1 MADRTLQIVCA
12 DVLTVPPAFAADFHA
27 MVTDP
32 PYSRHVHKSAVS
44 LGGGQTSATEAVKKR
59 DFGFGHLTP
68 ALRHWIARASARVQG
83 WSLVYSDIESAHLWR
98 ISMQAAACEYIR
110 TVPYAW
116 QACDVEPDPDD
127 ADPIASVKGVGH
139 VGSLPWVRW
148 SQPQLS
154 GDRPPTGSEM
164 VTIGWGRKKER
175 KFWNGPGGLVKFE
188 RKKLPADKTHPTE
201 KPLDLLLDQVS
212 WFSQPGEAVIDPC
225 AGVGTTGMACRL
237 LGRDF
242 FGIELSEE
250 WAEKGSTRLVG
261 ALSTRD
267 RERAEL
273 WCVST
278 IEEAE
283 AVLAA
288 PRQKDRKTGKFT
300 DERTRERAGRR
311 IADCYTVAAAL
322 EAA

>member
-1 MADRTLQIVCA
+1 MSDRTLQIVCA
-12 DVLTVPPAFAADFHA
+12 SALDVPADFAADFHA
-27 MVTDP
+27 LITDP

-44 LGGGQTSATEAVKKR
+44 LGGGQNATEAVKAR
-59 DFGFGHLTP
+59 DLGFAPLSVK
-68 ALRHWIARASARVQG
+68 LRHWIARASARVQG
-83 WSLVYSDIESAHLWR
+83 WSLIYSDVESAHLWR
-98 ISMQAAACEYIR
+98 ISIEAAATEYIR

-116 QACDVEPDPDD
+116 EACDVEPNPED
-127 ADPIASVKGVGH
+127 ADELARIKGVGH
-139 VGSLPWVRW
+139 VGSIPWVRW

-164 VTIGWGRKKER
+164 VTIGWGRKKAR
-175 KFWNGPGGLVKFE
+175 KFWNGPGGLVKFD
-188 RKKLPADKTHPTE
+188 RTKLPANKTHPTE

-225 AGVGTTGMACRL
+225 AGVGTTGLACRL

-242 FGIELSEE
+242 FGIELSGE
-250 WAEKGSTRLVG
+250 WAEFGAARLL
-261 ALSTRD
+261 APLSTRD
-267 RERAEL
+267 RERAEA

-278 IEEAE
+278 IEAAE
-283 AVLAA
+283 GVLAA
-288 PRQKDRKTGKFT
+288 PRQKDRKTGKYT